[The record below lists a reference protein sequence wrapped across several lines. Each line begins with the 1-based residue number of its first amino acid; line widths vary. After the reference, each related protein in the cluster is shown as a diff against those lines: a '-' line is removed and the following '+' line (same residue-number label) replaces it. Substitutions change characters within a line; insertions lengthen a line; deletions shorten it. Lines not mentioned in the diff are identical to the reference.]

1 MITESYAGG
10 GYILMGEE
18 LCTTEI
24 DMPGGVFIGTL

>member
-10 GYILMGEE
+10 GCILMGAE

-24 DMPGGVFIGTL
+24 DMAVGAFIGTL